1 MPPVA
6 APDDRAVAVAADALD
21 ELHARL
27 RGCTRC
33 PLSEGRTQV
42 VVGSG
47 PATARLMFVGE
58 GPGAN
63 EDRTGVPFVGQAGKL
78 LERLLGEIGLSRADV
93 FIANVVKCRP
103 PGNRDPAVEEIDA
116 CSPFLARQ
124 IELIGPRVIASL
136 GNFATKL
143 LSGSPLGITRVHG
156 MPQTRTVAGRD
167 FVLLPLF
174 HPAAALYTPA
184 MLATL
189 REDVARIPALLEGPV
204 RSAPRPVAAEPAI
217 GPPAT
222 PAAPAPRLDD
232 LGPAEQLGLF

>member
-1 MPPVA
+1 MATP
-6 APDDRAVAVAADALD
+6 AVALD
-21 ELHARL
+21 ELHTRL

-33 PLSEGRTQV
+33 PLAEGRTQV

-47 PATARLMFVGE
+47 PADARLMFVGE

-78 LERLLGEIGLSRADV
+78 LEQLLGEIGLTRAEV

-103 PGNRDPAVEEIDA
+103 PGNRDPEVEEIDA

-156 MPQTRTVAGRD
+156 RPQQRTVAGHD
-167 FVLLPLF
+167 LVLMPLF

-189 REDVARIPALLEGPV
+189 REDFARIPTLLEAPPAA
-204 RSAPRPVAAEPAI
+204 APRPLAAAEPAI
-217 GPPAT
+217 GAPAT
-222 PAAPAPRLDD
+222 PAARVPQVDEDAPV
-232 LGPAEQLGLF
+232 EQLGLF